1 MHRRGAILILV
12 SLSLLRAEIIDR
24 VAVTVGTNVITASEV
39 LEEIRLTAFLNGDKP
54 EFTADAK
61 RKAAGRLVEQALI
74 GREMDAGQ
82 FPAPEPSDVSQ
93 MLEDVKK
100 QRFASEPEYRRV
112 LTEFGLQEEDVVRHL
127 LKQLATLRFID
138 LRFRPAVQIPEADLW
153 EYYRYKLV
161 PQWQDKGGKPPSF
174 EEARNKVEEILK
186 QQRVD
191 QTLDN
196 WIKEMRNRIR
206 IEYHEEAFQ

>member
-1 MHRRGAILILV
+1 MHRLGAILVLV
-12 SLSLLRAEIIDR
+12 SMSLLRSEIIDR
-24 VAVTVGTNVITASEV
+24 VAVTVGTDVITASDV
-39 LEEIRLTAFLNGDKP
+39 LEEIRVTAFLNGDKP
-54 EFTADAK
+54 DFTADAR

-82 FPAPEPSDVSQ
+82 FPAPEPSDVSR

-100 QRFASEPEYRRV
+100 QRFASEPEYRRT
-112 LTEFGLQEEDVVRHL
+112 LTEFRLQEEDVVRHL
-127 LKQLATLRFID
+127 FKQLATLRFID
-138 LRFRPAVQIPEADLW
+138 LRFRPAVQILDADLW

-161 PQWQDKGGKPPSF
+161 PQWEDKAAKPPSF
-174 EEARNKVEEILK
+174 EEARSKVEEILK

-206 IEYHEEAFQ
+206 IEYHEVAFQ